1 MKSGRI
7 HTNIWEKYAKQKPKP
22 AMDNI
27 LKFLI
32 KLNADKGNVVSVARQ
47 TEQQLDTI
55 NRKASVVGRGLR
67 RAFSFE
73 GFKGSLMSIPGM
85 SFLMN
90 PYTMIGA
97 GIAGMVRLGAQAEQT
112 GVAFRVLV
120 GDEEKATK
128 MLSQITDLSARSPF
142 SKLQLER
149 NAQLMMNFG
158 VASNETLKRLEQ
170 LGNISGGDAGRLSSL
185 SLVLGQVHANGY
197 LMGQDLLQFV
207 NAGFNP
213 LQELSK
219 MTGKSM
225 SELRELMS
233 DGKITY
239 QNIAQAIDH
248 ATGAGGKFNGMMDAQ
263 SQTVA
268 GKWNK
273 AVSVVQT
280 KTLELYN
287 SVKSPIGELLDLITA
302 AIPKIF
308 GIISALASALSSA
321 IKFVVKF
328 KTEFM
333 VLGGIIATVWA
344 VCRAYT
350 MALAAYKA
358 VMTVVAAVT
367 KLWTAAQ
374 WLLNIAMDA
383 NPIGIVI
390 AVIVALISV
399 VVYCW
404 MKFASFR
411 AYLLMTWDTIKAFA
425 GIIKDYLIARINE
438 LLTGIGKVAVALKK
452 LFTGDF
458 TGAAR
463 AFGEGMKNL
472 SGIQSGTTAIG
483 QSLNAV
489 RGIKGNFIR
498 HYAAEQAKD
507 KEEEGVKSRSA
518 LAVPRLKGSAAAEQV
533 VFGDG
538 KGKKGKGKKGRK
550 SAEDIATGG
559 RRNTSITMHIG
570 KFFDTLHVHMTD
582 KADTAE
588 LERIVIQSMNRALA
602 IATSTDRG

>member
-47 TEQQLDTI
+47 TEQQLDAI

-73 GFKGSLMSIPGM
+73 GFKSSLISIPGM

-97 GIAGMVRLGAQAEQT
+97 GIAGMVRLGAQVEQT

-120 GDEEKATK
+120 GDEEKATR

-142 SKLQLER
+142 SKLQLEK

-213 LQELSK
+213 LQELSV

-425 GIIKDYLIARINE
+425 GIIKDFLIARINE
-438 LLTGIGKVAVALKK
+438 LLTGIGKVAIALKK

-458 TGAAR
+458 SGAAK
-463 AFGEGMKNL
+463 AFGEGVKSL
-472 SGIQSGTTAIG
+472 SGVQSATTAIG
-483 QSLNAV
+483 QSMNTV

-498 HYAAEQAKD
+498 HYTAEQAKD

-518 LAVPRLKGSAAAEQV
+518 LSVPGLKGSAAAEQV
-533 VFGDG
+533 VFGQG
-538 KGKKGKGKKGRK
+538 KDKKKKEKKGRK
-550 SAEDIATGG
+550 SAEEIATGG